1 MDSGEARYRRHGGYQ
16 ADGHGASARAGVGS
30 HRLRDPRSRP
40 VALGPAHGSVTGQD
54 SVIKIIYRLSLVCDL
69 LHDYDGIHLQ
79 AGLGLETGCEEGET
93 SMKVAEDITELI
105 GNTPLVRLRRLTGDS
120 GATVVAKLE
129 FFNPAHSVKDR
140 IGVSMIDAAEKAGL
154 IGPETIVLEPTS
166 GNTGIALA
174 MVCAARGYRCA
185 FTMPETMSKERRAL
199 LRAYGA
205 ELILT
210 PGPQGM
216 PGAIAKAEE
225 LAKSDPRYFIPQQ
238 FENPANPAIHRA
250 TTAEEIW
257 NDTDGKVDIVV
268 SGVGTG
274 GTITGVGQV
283 LKERKPSVRM
293 VAVEPA
299 ASPVL
304 SGGQKGPH
312 PIQGIGA
319 GFVPAILDTGV
330 IDEIITVENADAFD
344 LARRAAREE
353 GLLVGISSGAAI
365 WAALKMAGRPE
376 NSGKLIVVIVPSF
389 GERYLSTA
397 LFEGLSD

>member
-1 MDSGEARYRRHGGYQ
+1 M
-16 ADGHGASARAGVGS
+16 
-30 HRLRDPRSRP
+30 
-40 VALGPAHGSVTGQD
+40 
-54 SVIKIIYRLSLVCDL
+54 KI
-69 LHDYDGIHLQ
+69 
-79 AGLGLETGCEEGET
+79 
-93 SMKVAEDITELI
+93 AEDITQLI
-105 GNTPLVRLRRLTGDS
+105 GNTPLVRLRRLTADS
-120 GATVVAKLE
+120 GAAVVAKLE

-140 IGVSMIDAAEKAGL
+140 IGVAMIDAAEKAGL
-154 IGPETIVLEPTS
+154 IGPDTVILEPTS

-174 MVCAARGYRCA
+174 MVCTARGYRCT

-210 PGPQGM
+210 PGPEGM

-225 LAKSDPRYFIPQQ
+225 LAKADLRYFIPQQ

-257 NDTDGKVDIVV
+257 DDTDGKVDVVV

-283 LKERKPSVRM
+283 LKERKASVKM

-319 GFVPAILDTGV
+319 GFVPAILDRAV
-330 IDEIITVENADAFD
+330 IDEIITVANADAFEF
-344 LARRAAREE
+344 ARRAAREE
-353 GLLVGISSGAAI
+353 GLLVGISSGAAL
-365 WAALKMAGRPE
+365 WAALEVAKRPE
-376 NSGKLIVVIVPSF
+376 SAGKLIVVVIPSF

>member
-1 MDSGEARYRRHGGYQ
+1 M
-16 ADGHGASARAGVGS
+16 
-30 HRLRDPRSRP
+30 
-40 VALGPAHGSVTGQD
+40 
-54 SVIKIIYRLSLVCDL
+54 KI
-69 LHDYDGIHLQ
+69 
-79 AGLGLETGCEEGET
+79 AN
-93 SMKVAEDITELI
+93 DITELI
-105 GNTPLVRLRRLTGDS
+105 GNTPLVRLRRLTEGA

-154 IGPETIVLEPTS
+154 IKPDSIILEPTS

-174 MVCAARGYRCA
+174 MVCAARGYHCV

-205 ELILT
+205 ELVLT
-210 PGPQGM
+210 PGPEGM

-225 LAKSDPRYFIPQQ
+225 LAKSDSRYFVPQQ

-257 NDTDGKVDIVV
+257 KDTDGAVDVVV

-283 LKERKPSVRM
+283 LKERKPSVKM

-330 IDEIITVENADAFD
+330 VDEIIQVENADAFD
-344 LARRAAREE
+344 IARRSAREE
-353 GLLVGISSGAAI
+353 GLLVGISSGAAL
-365 WAALKMAGRPE
+365 WAALQVARRSE
-376 NSGKLIVVIVPSF
+376 NAGKLIVVIVPSF

-397 LFEGLSD
+397 LFEGLTD